1 MKLRLPVRHQRRHA
15 EGREIAEDESGF
27 GFVTRNIDI
36 EVHEIALVL
45 VDCWNT
51 GWGPEPRAPEM
62 GWLPEIW
69 GCWEDH
75 RRSKEI
81 INNFIVPARA
91 AAREAGM
98 TVVHAPSPE
107 VARKYALDERYRS
120 KSPTPAP
127 VEADWPPPEW
137 VREMRLHRRWE
148 SRGKAWSDAY
158 ATWNGPHKDIAPPLK
173 PGEDEFVVATGDEL
187 HAICKESRARYL
199 LYAGF
204 ALNWCVLLRDYGW
217 LGMCLPFG
225 RYGYQGIILRDATGA
240 VETHLTYQERGMQS
254 AFEQW
259 FEVQSAYTMS
269 TADFVSS
276 CNAVTDRMQAAV

>member
-1 MKLRLPVRHQRRHA
+1 MKLHLSVRHQRRHA

-107 VARKYALDERYRS
+107 VARKYALHERYRP
-120 KSPTPAP
+120 KSPMPAP

-158 ATWNGPHKDIAPPLK
+158 ATWNGPHKDIAPTLK

-204 ALNWCVLLRDYGW
+204 ALNWCVPASGLRLARDVSALRSVRLSGDHPPGRHRGRRDP
-217 LGMCLPFG
+217 LDLPG
-225 RYGYQGIILRDATGA
+225 ARDAVRIRA
-240 VETHLTYQERGMQS
+240 VVRGS
-254 AFEQW
+254 VGLHDVHGEFH
-259 FEVQSAYTMS
+259 
-269 TADFVSS
+269 FVLQ
-276 CNAVTDRMQAAV
+276 CGHG